1 MDFLAAE
8 IARKRKEIATT
19 VGDDASPNKKFIRQ
33 KDVAADRERR
43 YREEQERLKADRE
56 AKAAAKLE
64 ETRKREAE
72 ARAREA
78 RIKKEKED
86 KLALTRPVEKIVTD
100 DEVMQRLCELGEPR
114 KFFAET
120 AEERKARLE
129 EAERNAV
136 IERKRKK
143 RLEAVKADD
152 TPELEPLEN
161 LSPAAEELQIKLS
174 DMKKNPD
181 KLYEKLYRYLRVICQ
196 EWSKSMDERDPEVK
210 NSPEGQEALK
220 IQQQCLED
228 FRPLI
233 KSLKRKV
240 FPIAR
245 HSLTKNLEPDVFQLI
260 TEMMYYCQQREYL
273 QASDIYYKLSIGN
286 AAWPIG
292 VVAVGIHERS
302 SADKIQYASHV
313 FNDEATR
320 KWVQGTKRWLTFAQ
334 AKWPPADG
342 RKMMG

>member
-19 VGDDASPNKKFIRQ
+19 AGDDAPNKKFIRQ

-43 YREEQERLKADRE
+43 YREEQERLKAERE

-86 KLALTRPVEKIVTD
+86 KLALTRLVEKTVTD
-100 DEVMQRLCELGEPR
+100 DEVMQRLHELGEPR
-114 KFFAET
+114 KLFAET
-120 AEERKARLE
+120 AEARKTRLE
-129 EAERNAV
+129 EAERDAV
-136 IERKRKK
+136 IERKRKA
-143 RLEAVKADD
+143 RLEAAKADD

-161 LSPAAEELQIKLS
+161 LSPDAEELQIRLS

-181 KLYEKLYRYLRVICQ
+181 KLYEKLYRYFRVICQ

-210 NSPEGQEALK
+210 NSPEGLEALK

-240 FPIAR
+240 FPIPR
-245 HSLTKNLEPDVFQLI
+245 HSLTKNLEPGVFQLI

-334 AKWPPADG
+334 AKWPPADR

>member
-1 MDFLAAE
+1 
-8 IARKRKEIATT
+8 
-19 VGDDASPNKKFIRQ
+19 
-33 KDVAADRERR
+33 
-43 YREEQERLKADRE
+43 
-56 AKAAAKLE
+56 
-64 ETRKREAE
+64 
-72 ARAREA
+72 
-78 RIKKEKED
+78 
-86 KLALTRPVEKIVTD
+86 
-100 DEVMQRLCELGEPR
+100 
-114 KFFAET
+114 
-120 AEERKARLE
+120 
-129 EAERNAV
+129 
-136 IERKRKK
+136 
-143 RLEAVKADD
+143 
-152 TPELEPLEN
+152 
-161 LSPAAEELQIKLS
+161 
-174 DMKKNPD
+174 MKKNPD
-181 KLYEKLYRYLRVICQ
+181 KLYEKLYRYFRVICQ

-210 NSPEGQEALK
+210 NSPEGLEALK

-240 FPIAR
+240 FPIPR
-245 HSLTKNLEPDVFQLI
+245 HSLTKNLEPGVFQLI

-334 AKWPPADG
+334 AKWPPADR

>member
-8 IARKRKEIATT
+8 IALKRKEIATT
-19 VGDDASPNKKFIRQ
+19 VGDGASPNKKFIRQ
-33 KDVAADRERR
+33 KDVAAERERR
-43 YREEQERLKADRE
+43 YQEEQAQLKAERE
-56 AKAAAKLE
+56 AKAAAKLQ

-78 RIKKEKED
+78 KIKKEKND
-86 KLALTRPVEKIVTD
+86 KLALSRPAEKVVTD
-100 DEVMQRLCELGEPR
+100 EEVIQRLRELGEPT
-114 KFFAET
+114 KLFAET
-120 AEERKARLE
+120 PEARKDRLE
-129 EAERNAV
+129 EAERKAV
-136 IERKRKK
+136 IERKRKA
-143 RLEAVKADD
+143 RLDAAKADE

-161 LSPAAEELQIKLS
+161 LSPDSEELQIKLS
-174 DMKKNPD
+174 DIKKNPV
-181 KLYEKLYRYLRVICQ
+181 KLYEKLYRYFSVICQ
-196 EWSKSMDERDPEVK
+196 EWSKSMDERDLEVK

-240 FPIAR
+240 CPFSGKR
-245 HSLTKNLEPDVFQLI
+245 LTKNLEPDVFQLI

-273 QASDIYYKLSIGN
+273 QASDVYYKLSIGN

-334 AKWPPADG
+334 AKWPPADR